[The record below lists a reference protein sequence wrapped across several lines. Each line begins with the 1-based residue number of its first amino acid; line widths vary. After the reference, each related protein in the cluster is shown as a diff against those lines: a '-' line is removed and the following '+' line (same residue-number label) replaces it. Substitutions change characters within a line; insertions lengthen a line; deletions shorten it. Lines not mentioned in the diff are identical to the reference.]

1 MLVKQIKSLLYD
13 NININHLEIQDE
25 TYKHANHKQSNGGHF
40 KIVIISNDF
49 RDVSL
54 INRHKMIY
62 NALSTLIGK
71 EIHAI
76 SISARTVDE

>member
-1 MLVKQIKSLLYD
+1 MDKFSKLLVDI
-13 NININHLEIQDE
+13 
-25 TYKHANHKQSNGGHF
+25 AGG
-40 KIVIISNDF
+40 KISNDF
-49 RDVSL
+49 IDISL

-62 NALSTLIGK
+62 NALSALIKK